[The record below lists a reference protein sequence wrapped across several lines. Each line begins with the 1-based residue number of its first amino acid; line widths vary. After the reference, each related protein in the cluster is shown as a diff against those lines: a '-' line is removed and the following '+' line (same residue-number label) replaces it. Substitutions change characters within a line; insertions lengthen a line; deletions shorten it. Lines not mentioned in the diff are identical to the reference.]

1 MGAYNEF
8 IEVKKNMKYIN
19 IFIKKMLKIIDIV
32 ENIICAT
39 GLWLTSIL
47 IFCSIIN
54 RYFLHFPI
62 MWFDDLALYCFIFFM
77 LITSSL
83 TTRERGHTSI
93 DIFRQKIFEGK
104 PRADNIYSIFLNIVS
119 IVIVAIF
126 LPVTWKFM
134 LRAIK
139 YPEYGTLV
147 RWFNTSWLMSTL
159 FITMILIL
167 IHLFTLLVK
176 DIDKLKKVNIKYGGG
191 KK

>member
-1 MGAYNEF
+1 MNYIVLF
-8 IEVKKNMKYIN
+8 TKKIIN
-19 IFIKKMLKIIDIV
+19 IITII
-32 ENIICAT
+32 ENTICAI
-39 GLWLTSIL
+39 GLWLTTIL
-47 IFCSIIN
+47 IFCAIIN

-62 MWFDDLALYCFIFFM
+62 MWFNDLALYCFIFFM
-77 LITSSL
+77 LVTSSL
-83 TTRERGHTSI
+83 TTREKGHTSV
-93 DIFRQKIFEGK
+93 DVFRQKIFQGK

-119 IVIVAIF
+119 IVVVLIF

-159 FITMILIL
+159 FIAMLLIL
-167 IHLFTLLVK
+167 IHLFTLLAK
-176 DIDKLKKVNIKYGGG
+176 DVDRLKKMNIKYGGD